1 MSWTSYLMNQVE
13 RDILRLKNL
22 INYYLLNIYLAGG
35 PLAVKDHK
43 GSVYISVC
51 SDQMTECCF

>member
-1 MSWTSYLMNQVE
+1 MSWISYLMNQVE

-35 PLAVKDHK
+35 SLAVNNHK

-51 SDQMTECCF
+51 SDQMTQCCF